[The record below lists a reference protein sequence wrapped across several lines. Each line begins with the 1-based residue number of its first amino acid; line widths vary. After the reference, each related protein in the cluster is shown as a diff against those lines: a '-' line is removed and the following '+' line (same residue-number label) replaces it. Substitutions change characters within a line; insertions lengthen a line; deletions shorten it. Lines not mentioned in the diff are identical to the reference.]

1 MANSSRHS
9 SQIGDGDETMV
20 TAVEVQPTGPRA
32 TGHETV
38 ETQPIGSQTIDEQ
51 EGNSRLPNPLALL
64 TQQQVLAEV
73 AIFVEQKGLSK
84 HMRLFKTAALV
95 AQSSSPSEYDL
106 INELKLAHPA
116 DYEGVRLLEEEEL
129 DALRDEP
136 LKRFKHPRELYWT
149 IVLCSVGAIVQ

>member
-1 MANSSRHS
+1 ML
-9 SQIGDGDETMV
+9 
-20 TAVEVQPTGPRA
+20 VQA
-32 TGHETV
+32 AEF
-38 ETQPIGSQTIDEQ
+38 
-51 EGNSRLPNPLALL
+51 
-64 TQQQVLAEV
+64 VL
-73 AIFVEQKGLSK
+73 QKGLSK

-95 AQSSSPSEYDL
+95 TLSPTEFES

-116 DYEGVRLLEEEEL
+116 DYEDVRLLEEEEL